1 MSNEPDYS
9 IEAMIPTF
17 AEHAKQADI
26 GWKNNKETY
35 QEQYPNSELP
45 EHFNN
50 NFNIATALSVMCR
63 EIAVLKAQ
71 VNYLKS
77 LSRGLSPR

>member
-17 AEHAKQADI
+17 AEHAKQAEI
-26 GWKNNKETY
+26 EWKKQRESY
-35 QEQYPNSELP
+35 GEQYPASPLP

-50 NFNIATALSVMCR
+50 NFNIATALSRMCM
-63 EIAVLKAQ
+63 EIATLKEQ

-77 LSRGLSPR
+77 LSRGL